1 MEGLLKTF
9 GALTKDAPNDWE
21 YFPAKIQS
29 RAGGGR
35 THTVSPPADF
45 KSAASAN
52 SATAPRA
59 ILYLNPDS
67 LISERAGQ
75 LHFIRICIKFMMK
88 ELYSIS

>member
-45 KSAASAN
+45 KSTASAN
-52 SATAPRA
+52 SATAPNMFLRGCFRRFA
-59 ILYLNPDS
+59 LYIGCVRQDKM
-67 LISERAGQ
+67 I
-75 LHFIRICIKFMMK
+75 FF
-88 ELYSIS
+88 